1 MWDAEDAQ
9 SIGPP
14 QSGALQVSVP
24 LTSFHLPH
32 RYALL
37 LPSSKMWPMQ
47 RGAGS
52 CPRSR
57 GSWLIPSIAQRRWLS
72 GRSTPRTSTIV
83 GRKSDVI
90 AVDHDSL
97 FPLTTAGHE
106 ITPGTRCPVRTD
118 HRWHSW
124 KNAAQIPSDIVAA
137 YPLPT
142 CRAFVHEAARPIRDR
157 GGSAP
162 ACRFLRARSHLRG
175 RCCERTDTARVS
187 RIADVLRS

>member
-106 ITPGTRCPVRTD
+106 ITPGTRCPVRTIIAGTLGRMRLRSPAILWRLTPFPRVALASTKRPGRSGVEEEVLRRAD
-118 HRWHSW
+118 SFGR
-124 KNAAQIPSDIVAA
+124 AVTFGAVAA
-137 YPLPT
+137 S
-142 CRAFVHEAARPIRDR
+142 ARTQR
-157 GGSAP
+157 
-162 ACRFLRARSHLRG
+162 
-175 RCCERTDTARVS
+175 E
-187 RIADVLRS
+187 